1 MSDTGRRREK
11 PPHEDFGPTVIAS
24 PSSNADGILESS
36 KITLTA
42 GQKKLKERSHRLVRK
57 DTSTSTPKM
66 KNSGAGSTKAKNE
79 TPSSSVA
86 KEEPIQKGKNYRTRA
101 TRKLKEKDPE
111 SQEVKQ
117 KKYVHD
123 TKVGGRSKDGEFLVF
138 SLLLKI
144 LPHIFFPL
152 RLEGSKIFPSWIG
165 AQMEA

>member
-1 MSDTGRRREK
+1 MSTTGFRRVK
-11 PPHEDFGPTVIAS
+11 PNDIVIRNPPS
-24 PSSNADGILESS
+24 PNSGTDDQTESS
-36 KITLTA
+36 KKALTDA
-42 GQKKLKERSHRLVRK
+42 QIKLRERTHRLVRK
-57 DTSTSTPKM
+57 KPSTSALKR
-66 KNSGAGSTKAKNE
+66 KNSGAVRTKAKNE
-79 TPSSSVA
+79 TSSSSLT

-101 TRKLKEKDPE
+101 TRKLTEKDPE

-123 TKVGGRSKDGEFLVF
+123 TKVGARSKDGEFLVF
-138 SLLLKI
+138 ILLLKI